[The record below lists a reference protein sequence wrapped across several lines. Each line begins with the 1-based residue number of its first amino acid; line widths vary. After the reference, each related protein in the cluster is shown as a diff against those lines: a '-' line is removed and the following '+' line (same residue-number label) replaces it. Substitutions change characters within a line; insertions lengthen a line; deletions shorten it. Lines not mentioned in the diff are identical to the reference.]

1 MSLNCKKGDIAIVVR
16 APNAPEFLGRILT
29 CVSLVPTGYTCK
41 RYPCKSKR
49 FGLVT
54 ASQPTWV
61 TDIIIDGTPVGLW
74 DSVLRPIN
82 GYPEKEETKEELT
95 A

>member
-1 MSLNCKKGDIAIVVR
+1 MNCKKGDIAIVVR
-16 APNAPEFLGRILT
+16 AHNAPEFLGRILT

-41 RYPCKSKR
+41 SKR
-49 FGLVT
+49 FGIVT
-54 ASQPTWV
+54 ASQPTWI
-61 TDIIIDGTPVGLW
+61 TDIIIDGIPVGLW

-82 GYPEKEETKEELT
+82 GSSEKEDTREELT